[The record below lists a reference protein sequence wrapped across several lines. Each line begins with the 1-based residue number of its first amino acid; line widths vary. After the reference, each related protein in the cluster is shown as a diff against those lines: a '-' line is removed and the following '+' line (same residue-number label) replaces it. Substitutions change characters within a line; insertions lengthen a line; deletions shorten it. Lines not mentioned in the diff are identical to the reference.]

1 MRFELNDRRRCNV
14 LVLGNRNVQLDAVGL
29 SAYLPTMLRV
39 FWLSNRLGHWALGR
53 SSVLN
58 DLLDGSSTCSIRS
71 TTNLSSERSRLL
83 YSARNRVNGAQVCLS
98 TDNWIARSLYISSTV
113 WACPIHSTSCRLKGP
128 RLANGSGHNGQLF
141 RSVQNLL
148 AIIMKILLTIS
159 FAKF

>member
-1 MRFELNDRRRCNV
+1 MHRTSIGKPKCAARCRWFKRLPPDHASGLLAIQPTWPLGIGSVICAERFTRRLIHLFHPLN
-14 LVLGNRNVQLDAVGL
+14 
-29 SAYLPTMLRV
+29 
-39 FWLSNRLGHWALGR
+39 
-53 SSVLN
+53 
-58 DLLDGSSTCSIRS
+58 
-71 TTNLSSERSRLL
+71 NLSSERSRLL

-113 WACPIHSTSCRLKGP
+113 WACPIYSTSCRLKGP